1 MAVSRTAVLSA
12 KTHIGTI
19 RYLPSMSKKITERPK
34 SAQPTPG
41 ATMESTVLLAT
52 ANKDLLTLVRQINL
66 PGLQLWEVR
75 HKTDLVAVPCC
86 LAYVDATW
94 LDADLVGML
103 SGLAQDG
110 DAGFRLVVLGSL
122 PDMPER
128 LRAITSKAPH
138 VWSRKI
144 LMAQITTAIK
154 MAKGEMKRQR
164 QFHNRVY
171 RIIRLYHH
179 LHAGKRVVID
189 QVLGRFGVTERT
201 LRRDLKV
208 LRDLFPD
215 LPIMYDRKFKE

>member
-1 MAVSRTAVLSA
+1 MPKPKKTTA
-12 KTHIGTI
+12 
-19 RYLPSMSKKITERPK
+19 PPK
-34 SAQPTPG
+34 AAQPTPG

-52 ANKDLLTLVRQINL
+52 ANKELRALIGQLTV

-75 HKTDLVAVPCC
+75 HKTDLIAVPRC

-94 LDADLVGML
+94 LDADLIGML
-103 SGLAQDG
+103 SGLAEDG

-128 LRAITSKAPH
+128 LRAITTKAPY

-144 LMAQITTAIK
+144 LTAQITTAMK
-154 MAKGEMKRQR
+154 MAKGELKRQR
-164 QFHNRVY
+164 QFHDRVY
-171 RIIRLYHH
+171 RIIRLYHD
-179 LHAGKRVVID
+179 LHERKPVEID
-189 QVLGRFGVTERT
+189 QVLGSFGITERT

-215 LPIMYDRKFKE
+215 LPIMYDRKFRE